1 MATCEPTLFLFAAKE
16 ILLAHFIIK
25 NFQNVVY
32 TLAAKFFDDVGI
44 VLPRPKRPRRQFSSG
59 YVKVRF
65 HSLDVL
71 WRTKHF
77 CRHFLSLNVKLVTA
91 KIKFFGRHTIPAKK
105 FRPPISCYFTKIGCG
120 LTFTV
125 IMIDICKL
133 KFEIYYCHP

>member
-91 KIKFFGRHTIPAKK
+91 KIKFFW
-105 FRPPISCYFTKIGCG
+105 PPYYSGQKISSTHFLLFHKNWVWFNI
-120 LTFTV
+120 
-125 IMIDICKL
+125 
-133 KFEIYYCHP
+133 YCHYD

>member
-91 KIKFFGRHTIPAKK
+91 KIFW
-105 FRPPISCYFTKIGCG
+105 PPYYSGQKISSTLFLLLHKNW
-120 LTFTV
+120 V
-125 IMIDICKL
+125 
-133 KFEIYYCHP
+133 